1 MLRRLLALPVG
12 IAIAPLAATRRA
24 AVALDDLAALAEHA
38 RTEPATLAAIEHRVD
53 RALLQLEALNEQLRA
68 VHGDLVVVDAAARA
82 LAAVGSTLHD
92 GGAELLAA
100 TRDLHDGGADL
111 LAATRDLHDGGADL
125 LAATRDLHG
134 DARDLSDG
142 GRELVVVSRRLDQA
156 LGVLRAALPRML
168 AGLDTVES
176 LEDAVETVA
185 ETVEPLQGAA
195 ERVGRVTSR
204 LGRRH
209 S

>member
-12 IAIAPLAATRRA
+12 IAIAPLAATRRV

-92 GGAELLAA
+92 GGAE
-100 TRDLHDGGADL
+100 L

-204 LGRRH
+204 LGRRNG
-209 S
+209 

>member
-12 IAIAPLAATRRA
+12 IAIAQLAATRRL

-38 RTEPATLAAIEHRVD
+38 RAQPAALATIERRVD
-53 RALLQLEALNEQLRA
+53 RALLQIEALNEQLRRL
-68 VHGDLVVVDAAARA
+68 HGDLVVVDAAARA
-82 LAAVGSTLHD
+82 LAAVGSTL
-92 GGAELLAA
+92 
-100 TRDLHDGGADL
+100 RDGGADL

-134 DARDLSDG
+134 DARDLSDR
-142 GRELVVVSRRLDQA
+142 GRELVVVGRRLDQA
-156 LGVLRAALPRML
+156 LGVIRAALPRML
-168 AGLDTVES
+168 AGLDTVEN

-204 LGRRH
+204 LGRR
-209 S
+209 SG